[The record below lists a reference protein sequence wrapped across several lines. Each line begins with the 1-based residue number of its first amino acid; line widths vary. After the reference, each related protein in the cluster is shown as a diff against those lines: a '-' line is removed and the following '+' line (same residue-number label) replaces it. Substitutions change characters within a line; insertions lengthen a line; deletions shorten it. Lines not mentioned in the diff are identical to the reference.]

1 MAIAF
6 RNVRAITPFREIERA
21 ALVVHGDQ
29 IVEMGHVDDITIP
42 DSAEVHELDN
52 YIIAPSFIDL
62 HLHGAAGIDYT
73 EADENQLDDIS
84 AFMLSRGVTGVLA
97 TLYPKP
103 KDALIGDVRRL
114 VEYIRENHQ
123 RNIIR
128 GIHLEGPF
136 LNREMHGAINP
147 EYIWEPN
154 MRDWSDLRDA
164 GRGYV
169 RLMTIAPE
177 VHGSLEIIRNA
188 AREGIVPSIGHS
200 TAEYDDISV
209 AIDNGA
215 AQVTH
220 IFNAMSP
227 FHHRKP
233 GVLTAA
239 FLHGELKVQLI
250 ADGVHVHPAVIQ
262 TLLKLKGQSGILL
275 ISDAMAASGFAKGD
289 YDFGDQKV
297 TVDESGARLQDGTI
311 AGSVATLDIG
321 VNVLVKR
328 AGVPLTHAIR
338 MASLNPSRVLGTEH
352 YKGILAVG
360 KDADLVIMD
369 PDLNVVMT
377 LLSGEVVYSKLQ

>member
-1 MAIAF
+1 METAF
-6 RNVRAITPFREIERA
+6 RNIKAITPFREIDNA

-29 IVEMGHVDDITIP
+29 IVELGHVDDVEIP
-42 DSAEVHELDN
+42 ETASVYDLDGH
-52 YIIAPSFIDL
+52 IIAPSFIDL
-62 HLHGAAGIDYT
+62 HLHGGVGVDYT
-73 EADENQLDDIS
+73 EANEAQMEEIAEFL
-84 AFMLSRGVTGVLA
+84 LSCGVTGVLA

-103 KDALIGDVRRL
+103 KDEYISDVRRI
-114 VEYIRENHQ
+114 VEYIKENP
-123 RNIIR
+123 RYNIIR
-128 GIHLEGPF
+128 GLHLEGPY
-136 LNREMHGAINP
+136 LNKEMHGAINP
-147 EYIWEPN
+147 DYIWEPD

-164 GRGYV
+164 GRGYI

-177 VHGSLEIIRNA
+177 VPGSMDIIRNA

-200 TAEYDDISV
+200 TAKYDDISV

-220 IFNAMSP
+220 IFNAMAP

-262 TLLKLKGQSGILL
+262 TLLKLKGQSGIIL
-275 ISDAMAASGFAKGD
+275 ISDAMAASGYEAGK
-289 YDFGDQKV
+289 YDFGDQEV
-297 TVDESGARLQDGTI
+297 TVDESGAHLADGTI
-311 AGSVATLDIG
+311 AGSIATLDVGIR
-321 VNVLVKR
+321 VLVKK
-328 AGVPLTHAIR
+328 AGVPLTHAVR

-360 KDADLVIMD
+360 KDADLVVMD
-369 PDLNVVMT
+369 SDFNVVMT
-377 LLSGEVVYSKLQ
+377 LLGGEVVHSAI

>member
-6 RNVRAITPFREIERA
+6 RNIRAITPFREIENA

-29 IVEMGHVDDITIP
+29 IVELGHVDDVTIP
-42 DSAEVHELDN
+42 DSIEVYDLDGH
-52 YIIAPSFIDL
+52 IIAPSFIDL
-62 HLHGAAGIDYT
+62 HLHGAVGIDYT
-73 EADENQLDDIS
+73 EADEKQINDIS

-97 TLYPKP
+97 TLYPKQ
-103 KDALIGDVRRL
+103 KDDLIADVRRL
-114 VEYIRENHQ
+114 AEYIRENHQ

-147 EYIWEPN
+147 DYIWEPD

-177 VHGSLEIIRNA
+177 VPGALEVIRNA
-188 AREGIVPSIGHS
+188 AKEGIVPSIGHS

-275 ISDAMAASGFAKGD
+275 ISDAMAASGYEKGD

-297 TVDESGARLQDGTI
+297 TVDDSGARLADGTI

-321 VNVLVKR
+321 VKVLVKQ

-369 PDLNVVMT
+369 PDLNVAMT
-377 LLSGEVVYSKLQ
+377 LLGGEVVHSNL